1 MPSVTPPTHVNGGA
15 VQSSSD
21 EVTSIVIE
29 CGSAFTRVG
38 FSGDDLPKVV
48 IPTKYGKYTNDNGDD
63 VYEFGLENVHRPVAG
78 KEIYSPVQDGCIQD
92 WDGIARLWEYAIREK
107 LKVDDPSEY
116 PLVIAEQMWNS
127 AARRAKIAE
136 VCFEQFQ
143 TPAISFVKN
152 PLCTAYAAV
161 RPNSII
167 VEIGSSVASVSTVL
181 DGNVVPKASFHSKYA
196 GDFVNFS
203 ILEELKRKQ
212 VDIVPSYLVKK
223 KKDINDPNPS
233 PFLREL
239 PGMTA
244 SYHNFEIERVL
255 DDFKETTLQVNFN
268 PIMPHTPLPPNIQ
281 RPFEFPDGT
290 TYVAEQ
296 ERFGIAESLFRPAEF
311 APPGVVQEGALGISE
326 LVYHA
331 VTKTDPKAEIQ
342 MELLNNIVVV
352 GGTTLLNGL
361 TARLHRDILNFFP
374 QFHVK
379 QPYLSVTSM
388 ERKSL
393 AWTGASVFASLGNF
407 GSSWVIKQEYDEQ
420 GSDVIDKRFK

>member
-1 MPSVTPPTHVNGGA
+1 MPSLTPPTANGA

-29 CGSAFTRVG
+29 CGSSYTRVG

-48 IPTKYGKYTNDNGDD
+48 IPTKYGKYTNDKGED

-92 WDGIARLWEYAIREK
+92 WDGVAKLWEYAIKEK
-107 LKVDDPSEY
+107 LKVDDLSEY
-116 PLVIAEQMWNS
+116 PLVITEQMWNS
-127 AARRAKIAE
+127 SARRAKIAE
-136 VCFEQFQ
+136 MCFDKFRS
-143 TPAISFVKN
+143 PAISFVKN

-167 VEIGSSVASVSTVL
+167 VEIGSAVASVSTVL
-181 DGNVVPKASFHSKYA
+181 DGNVVTKASFHSKFG
-196 GDFVNFS
+196 GDFLNYL
-203 ILEELKRKQ
+203 ILEEFKRKQ
-212 VDIVPSYLVKK
+212 VEVIPSYLVKK

-233 PFLREL
+233 TFLREL
-239 PGMTA
+239 PGMTD
-244 SYHNFEIERVL
+244 SYKNFEIERVL
-255 DDFKETTLQVNFN
+255 DNFKETTLQVNYH

-281 RPFEFPDGT
+281 RPYEFPDGS
-290 TYVAEQ
+290 TYIAEQ
-296 ERFGIAESLFRPAEF
+296 ERFGIAESLFRPVEF
-311 APPGVVQEGALGISE
+311 GPPGVVPEGTLGISE
-326 LVYHA
+326 LIYHA
-331 VTKTDPKAEIQ
+331 VLKTDPKAEVQ

-361 TARLHRDILNFFP
+361 TARIHRDMAQFFT

-379 QPYLSVTSM
+379 QPYLSVTST

-407 GSSWVIKQEYDEQ
+407 GSSWVIKQEYEEQ
-420 GSDVIDKRFK
+420 GADVIDKRFK